1 MNELQLYKNM
11 ELNII
16 PLLQKSKKPAIDWK
30 KYQTEK
36 YFDDFQLDCNLGIVC
51 GTTSG
56 NLVVIDL
63 DSPELLDEFREYLD
77 STIVVKTGKK
87 GYHIYL
93 RILGRLPNTLRL
105 TNKKKQHI
113 DVQSS
118 GTYVVAA
125 PSIHPDTGTKYEI
138 ISSTLEIQ
146 TLDFAKIIEKLEKL
160 GFAPDIAEKSAREIM
175 KGQIQEGDRHNSA
188 LRYCNFLLFAKKLD
202 SNAVQLEMKNW
213 NSTLHP
219 PLSEDELSKIIDDCM
234 NYHSENTESEDEPEK
249 KTAVQLY
256 KLVKT
261 RIKKVVVSEENE
273 SEVYIIIKNHDH
285 CESVNADSVK
295 ARQWLK
301 KIFFDET
308 GKIVSDEY
316 YKQALS
322 MVKAQAR
329 FNESSRARV
338 YNRIA
343 QTYDTI
349 FYDLCTFDWKAI
361 KITKNSIILVDL
373 DDTTPIM
380 TRSQHNARQVYPNLD
395 TDIDALGEI
404 TRILHIQDPILFS
417 VHTVSFFLEFCSIPI
432 MILLGAA
439 GSLKTTISFIE
450 KLIVDP
456 DGKGIESNVSPF
468 SHKED
473 DLNIHVYNRYLSA
486 FDNITGIPQK
496 IADNLCRFV
505 TGQSYTKRKL
515 YQDSEETILNFRR
528 KLILNGIA
536 PTIEQSDLI
545 QRSIFYRQKGIAKQD
560 RITERELAS
569 KLEMLLPDVLGQIFK
584 TLQKAMNLYDTVEKE
599 IQNPERMSDFTI
611 WGECISRA
619 LGYEPFKFVES
630 YNKNL
635 EDNYLS
641 AGDSHPIVE
650 YLEKIVTGEITHS
663 KGSKILKEGETYFVS
678 VSDFHF
684 GLKEFATDKG
694 FDTHSKFSTF
704 PKHPN
709 KLASHVL
716 KIKPILDAA
725 KLTVSFK
732 TYTKNDG
739 KFKKN
744 NTIIIIKRKNSQDGM
759 EKFHTD

>member
-1 MNELQLYKNM
+1 MNELDLYHKLG
-11 ELNII
+11 LNVI
-16 PLLQKSKKPAIDWK
+16 PLQQKSKIPVTDWK

-36 YFDDFQLDCNLGIVC
+36 YFGNFTPECNFGIVC
-51 GTTSG
+51 GITSG
-56 NLVVIDL
+56 NLVVVDL

-77 STIVVKTGKK
+77 STLVVKTGKK
-87 GYHIYL
+87 GFHIYL
-93 RILGRLPNTLRL
+93 RIPGKLPNILRL
-105 TNKKKQHI
+105 TNKKGQHI

-125 PSIHPDTGTKYEI
+125 SSIHPETGTKYEI
-138 ISSTLEIQ
+138 ISSVQTIQEI
-146 TLDFAKIIEKLEKL
+146 DFAKIIEKLEKL
-160 GFAPDIAEKSAREIM
+160 GFQPEITKPAKDVI
-175 KGQIQEGDRHNSA
+175 KGGIQEGDRHNSA
-188 LRYCNFLLFAKKLD
+188 LKYCNFLLFTKELD
-202 SNAVQLEMKNW
+202 KNAVQLEMQTW
-213 NSTLHP
+213 NKSLSP
-219 PLSEDELSKIIDDCM
+219 PLSEEELSKIIDDCL
-234 NYHSENTESEDEPEK
+234 NYHSKNTESRDESEEK
-249 KTAVQLY
+249 IAVQLY
-256 KLVKT
+256 NLVKT
-261 RIKKVVVSEENE
+261 KIKKVVVSEENE
-273 SEVYIIIKNHDH
+273 SEVYVVIKNNDH
-285 CESVNADSVK
+285 YESLNVDSTK
-295 ARQWLK
+295 TQQWLK

-308 GKIVSDEY
+308 EKIVSNEY
-316 YKQALS
+316 YKQALT

-329 FNESSRARV
+329 FNESTRAKV
-338 YNRIA
+338 YNRIV
-343 QTYDTI
+343 QTDDAI
-349 FYDLCTFDWKAI
+349 FYDLCTPDWRAV
-361 KITKNSIILVDL
+361 KITKDSITTIDL

-380 TRSQHNARQVYPNLD
+380 IRSQHNARQFFPNLD
-395 TDIDALGEI
+395 TDTDALGKI

-417 VHTVSFFLEFCSIPI
+417 VHTVSFFLESCSIPI

-439 GSLKTTISFIE
+439 GSLKTTISYIV

-456 DGKGIESNVSPF
+456 DGKRIEANVSPF
-468 SHKED
+468 SYKAD
-473 DLNIHVYNRYLSA
+473 DLNIHVHNRHLSA

-515 YQDSEETILNFRR
+515 YLDSDEIILNFRR
-528 KLILNGIA
+528 KMILNGIA

-545 QRSIFYRQKGIAKQD
+545 QRSIFYRQKGVAKQD

-569 KLEMLLPDVLGQIFK
+569 KLEVLLPDILGQIFK

-599 IQNPERMSDFTI
+599 IKNPERMSDFTI

-650 YLEKIVTGEITHS
+650 YLEKIIAEEITHS
-663 KGSKILKEGETYFVS
+663 KGSRILKEDETYLVS

-694 FDTHSKFSTF
+694 FDTRSKFSTF

-709 KLASHVL
+709 KLVSHVL

-725 KLTVSFK
+725 KISVSFE
-732 TYTKNDG
+732 THSKNDG

-744 NTIIIIKRKNSQDGM
+744 NTIIAIKRKNSQDTL
-759 EKFHTD
+759 EKFHLD